1 VATRRAFIQSGVA
14 LSAVSLAGMPVP
26 GVFASPAGDS
36 GSAPAID
43 LFVFDDRFAAAR
55 EIARAHAAHAPAVR
69 SFTGDPT
76 PLWQRELDPR
86 WRRAPMI
93 LAGATTAHGLFVLET
108 LAADRGMRLGH
119 RQELAET
126 PDGERL
132 TFWIIAPRRSAV
144 RIA

>member
-1 VATRRAFIQSGVA
+1 MATRRAFIQSGVA
-14 LSAVSLAGMPVP
+14 LSAVALAGMPVP
-26 GVFASPAGDS
+26 GAFASPVGES
-36 GSAPAID
+36 EGAPAIN

-55 EIARAHAAHAPAVR
+55 EIARAHAAHAPAMH

-76 PLWQRELDPR
+76 ALWLRELDPR
-86 WRRAPMI
+86 WRHAPMI

-108 LAADRGMRLGH
+108 LAADWRMRLVH
-119 RQELAET
+119 RQDLAET

-132 TFWIIAPRRSAV
+132 TFWIIAPRRSAD